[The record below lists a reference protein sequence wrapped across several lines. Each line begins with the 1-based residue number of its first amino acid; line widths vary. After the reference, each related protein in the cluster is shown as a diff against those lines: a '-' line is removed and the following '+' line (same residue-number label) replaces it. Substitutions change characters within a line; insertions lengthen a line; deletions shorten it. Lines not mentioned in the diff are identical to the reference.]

1 MVTVVQVYNSLR
13 PNFLPKIPILQQK
26 LGHDGITLRA
36 IP

>member
-13 PNFLPKIPILQQK
+13 RNFLSKTPILQQK
-26 LGHDGITLRA
+26 LGHDRITLRA